1 MIRASRPPGIVR
13 LTAECHGGRAFVLHC
28 ARTLGGAVHR
38 MIAWVLAVAAIPSIL
53 VSANVARAA
62 EVTRIVSALDDENQF
77 DFNLTA
83 SWTHEIKSA
92 FIKREGFDAAGT
104 PSLLKDSVYA
114 QSRDVLGLRMDFG
127 VLWDVGIHIAA
138 PLVLSDERSL
148 DFDQTASGCTFVGP
162 NATCVNQTTSTVL
175 RDGILPG
182 ANMPTY
188 GLKAN
193 GDKFMDPSRTFF
205 RGPTRSGF
213 ESLDLG
219 ITWAPFNQMRDDT
232 RPTWTIAFE
241 SKLDVFRD
249 MRFDPA
255 NPGGNSAVGL
265 GYHQFVWSTFVSKR
279 FRYFDPYFG
288 AWYNLPVRT
297 NGSIYQQ
304 FQGGNQTAVNPMMRA
319 GAMAGFEQIAWEN
332 PRAQQRVTVEFR
344 ARAEQHFFGR
354 SASELWEPLSGSSK
368 CGAQSPTSA
377 DDCRPGVDDGVADG
391 TFMRHPGVTET
402 QPYGTFGGD
411 AGLNVQVG
419 KYIRFRGLF
428 GLTYDMPHFL
438 TYAGAGIDHSA
449 AGSPGY
455 RRVESNDPAEANV
468 TYRDSLD
475 SPGRRF
481 KVEGTQLMSL
491 FFEGSIMF

>member
-1 MIRASRPPGIVR
+1 MSWRPRVCVTLR
-13 LTAECHGGRAFVLHC
+13 
-28 ARTLGGAVHR
+28 ARTLGVAVHR
-38 MIAWVLAVAAIPSIL
+38 LIAWVLAPVAFVGTLAIL
-53 VSANVARAA
+53 ESANVARGA

-77 DFNLTA
+77 DFNVTA
-83 SWTHEIKSA
+83 SWLHEIKSA
-92 FIKREGFDAAGT
+92 FIKREDVVNGAT
-104 PSLLKDSVYA
+104 VPVKDSVYA
-114 QSRDVLGLRMDFG
+114 QTRDVLGLRMDFG
-127 VLWDVGIHIAA
+127 ILWDVGLHIAA

-148 DFDQTASGCTFVGP
+148 DFDQTAAGCTFVGAD
-162 NATCVNQTTSTVL
+162 ATCVNQTTSTVL

-182 ANMPTY
+182 YKMPTY

-193 GDKFMDPSRTFF
+193 GDAFTDPSRTIF
-205 RGPTRSGF
+205 RGPRRSGF

-249 MRFDPA
+249 MRFDPS
-255 NPGGNSAVGL
+255 NPGANTAVGL

-297 NGSIYQQ
+297 NGSIYQE

-319 GAMAGFEQIAWEN
+319 GVLAGFEQIAWEN

-344 ARAEQHFFGR
+344 GRAEQHFFGR

-368 CGAQSPTSA
+368 CAVDPTSSSG
-377 DDCRPGVDDGVADG
+377 CRPGIDDGVADG

-419 KYIRFRGLF
+419 KYVRFRGLF
-428 GLTYDMPHFL
+428 GLTLDMPHFL
-438 TYAGAGIDHSA
+438 TYAGAGVDHSA
-449 AGSPGY
+449 VGTPGY
-455 RRVESNDPAEANV
+455 RRVESSDPSEANV
-468 TYRDSLD
+468 NYRDALD

-481 KVEGTQLMSL
+481 KVEGTQLWSL
-491 FFEGSIMF
+491 FLEGSIMF

>member
-1 MIRASRPPGIVR
+1 LR
-13 LTAECHGGRAFVLHC
+13 

-38 MIAWVLAVAAIPSIL
+38 LIAWVLASAAFVGTLAIL
-53 VSANVARAA
+53 ESANVARGA

-83 SWTHEIKSA
+83 SWLHELKSS
-92 FIKREGFDAAGT
+92 FIKREGVLNGQTVLEKDAVYRQT
-104 PSLLKDSVYA
+104 RDLLN
-114 QSRDVLGLRMDFG
+114 LRMDFG
-127 VLWDVGIHIAA
+127 VLWDVGIHIGA

-148 DFDQTASGCTFVGP
+148 DFDQTASGCTFP
-162 NATCVNQTTSTVL
+162 KDSSMPTCVDQTNSSIL
-175 RDGILPG
+175 RDGILPNG
-182 ANMPTY
+182 PAGY
-188 GLKAN
+188 GLNAN
-193 GDKFMDPSRTFF
+193 GGQFPTSSRTIF
-205 RGPTRSGF
+205 RGPARSGF

-255 NPGGNSAVGL
+255 NPSGNSAVGL

-304 FQGGNQTAVNPMMRA
+304 FEHGNQTAVNPMMRA
-319 GAMAGFEQIAWEN
+319 GVLAGFEQIAWEN

-344 ARAEQHFFGR
+344 GRAEQHFFGR
-354 SASELWEPLSGSSK
+354 SASEMWEPLSGSSK
-368 CGAQSPTSA
+368 CGAISDTTP
-377 DDCRPGVDDGVADG
+377 DGCRPGIDDGVADG
-391 TFMRHPGVTET
+391 SFLRHPGVTET

-419 KYIRFRGLF
+419 KYVRFRGLF
-428 GLTYDMPHFL
+428 GLTLDMPHFI

-449 AGSPGY
+449 AGTPGY
-455 RRVESNDPAEANV
+455 RRVESNDPNEANV

-481 KVEGTQLMSL
+481 KVEGTQLWSL
-491 FFEGSIMF
+491 FLEGSIMF